1 MNAVIYARFSSD
13 RQREESIEG
22 QLRECR
28 AYAERKGISITGE
41 YIDRAKSASKDT
53 AKREEFLRMVKDS
66 AKRQFDAV
74 LVWKLDRFARNRYD
88 SAHYKN
94 TLRKNGVKVISA
106 TEAIAEGPEGIIL
119 ESMLEG
125 KAEYYSAELSEKVK
139 RGHTENALK
148 NQTNGGTTPFGYNVD
163 DHKLAVDP
171 VTAPVVLEIYQR
183 YADGETIREILED
196 LNRKGIRTRKG
207 MKFQYSSFTTML
219 QNRVYIGEYVY
230 GKRHKEN
237 GEFVKNENPIVIP
250 DSVPAIVPKE
260 LFDRVQAR
268 RAKNKHAPGT
278 ANAKK
283 ERYLLTTK
291 LFCGK
296 CGALMVG
303 ESGKSKTGAV
313 HHYYK
318 CGKAKR
324 EKTCD
329 RKAVRKDWIENIV
342 VKYTMLMLMNDTLME
357 RLTVRLVEIQ
367 GEESREIKLMRQ
379 RLAEVENGIENLL
392 NAIMSGVN
400 SVSIKNKLNAL
411 EAEQAQLEASISKE
425 EAEHPI
431 LTKEQISF
439 FLHRY
444 RETNT
449 NDRIERQRLI
459 DCFVNSVYLYEDKM
473 VLIFNY
479 KDGAKT
485 ITFDELNGS
494 ELCGSGSP
502 EKPPMQKH
510 RRFFVMFALSN
521 RLFEIPLPFH
531 KISCCFLIGNSVY

>member
-125 KAEYYSAELSEKVK
+125 MAEYYSAELSEKVK

-148 NQTNGGTTPFGYNVD
+148 KQSNGGTTPFGYNVV

-379 RLAEVENGIENLL
+379 RLVEVENGIENLL

-502 EKPPMQKH
+502 EKSTL
-510 RRFFVMFALSN
+510 RRAFFN
-521 RLFEIPLPFH
+521 EINPLRD
-531 KISCCFLIGNSVY
+531 L

>member
-22 QLRECR
+22 QIRECKS
-28 AYAERKGISITGE
+28 YAERKGISVVGE

-53 AKREEFLRMVKDS
+53 EKRENFLRMIKDS
-66 AKRQFDAV
+66 AKHQFDTV
-74 LVWKLDRFARNRYD
+74 LVWKLDRFARSRYD

-94 TLRKNGVKVISA
+94 ALRKNGVKVVSA
-106 TEAIAEGPEGIIL
+106 TEAISEGREGIIL

-125 KAEYYSAELSEKVK
+125 MAEYYSAELSEKVM

-148 NQTNGGTTPFGYNVD
+148 CRTNGGICPLGYKVVD
-163 DHKLAVDP
+163 RKLEVDP
-171 VTAPVVLEIYQR
+171 VTAPIVLEVYQR

-207 MKFQYSSFTTML
+207 QEFTYPSFTTML
-219 QNRVYIGEYVY
+219 QNRTYIGEYSY
-230 GKRHKEN
+230 GKRPRKDRPAEQN
-237 GEFVKNENPIVIP
+237 MQVITIP
-250 DSVPAIVPKE
+250 DGVPAIVPKE

-268 RAKNKHAPGT
+268 KAKNKHAPGM

-303 ESGKSKTGAV
+303 ESGRSRTGAV

-318 CGKAKR
+318 CGMAKR

-329 RKAVRKDWIENIV
+329 KKAVRKDWIENIV

-357 RLTVRLVEIQ
+357 RLTDRLVEIQ
-367 GEESREIKLMRQ
+367 GEESREMKLLRQ
-379 RLAEVENGIENLL
+379 QLSEVTGGINNLL
-392 NAIMSGVN
+392 NAIQAG
-400 SVSIKNKLNAL
+400 IFNASTKGRLDDL
-411 EAEQAQLEASISKE
+411 EAQKSKLEASIAKE

-431 LTKEQISF
+431 LTREQISF

-444 RETNT
+444 RETDT

-459 DCFVNSVYLYEDKM
+459 DCFVNSVYLYEDKI

-479 KDGAKT
+479 KNGSKT
-485 ITFDELNGS
+485 ITLDELNGS
-494 ELCGSGSP
+494 EFCGAGSP
-502 EKPPMQKH
+502 
-510 RRFFVMFALSN
+510 
-521 RLFEIPLPFH
+521 
-531 KISCCFLIGNSVY
+531 

>member
-22 QLRECR
+22 QIRECK
-28 AYAERKGISITGE
+28 AYAERKGIAIVGE

-53 AKREEFLRMVKDS
+53 AKRDSFLQMIKDS
-66 AKRQFDAV
+66 SKGQFDAV
-74 LVWKLDRFARNRYD
+74 IVWKLDRFARNRFD

-125 KAEYYSAELSEKVK
+125 MAEYYSAELSEKVK
-139 RGHTENALK
+139 RGHKENALK
-148 NQTNGGTTPFGYNVD
+148 CRNNGGTTPYGYKVV
-163 DHKLAVDP
+163 DHKLELDP

-183 YADGETIREILED
+183 YADGDTIRQILED
-196 LNRKGIRTRKG
+196 LNSKGITTSKG
-207 MKFQYSSFTTML
+207 NKFTYPSFTTML
-219 QNRVYIGEYVY
+219 QNRTYLGEYCYDGTVVP
-230 GKRHKEN
+230 N
-237 GEFVKNENPIVIP
+237 G
-250 DSVPAIVPKE
+250 VPAIVPQD

-268 RAKNKHAPGT
+268 RAKNKHAPGM
-278 ANAKK
+278 ACAKK

-296 CGALMVG
+296 CGAMMVG

-329 RKAVRKDWIENIV
+329 KKAVRKDWIENIV
-342 VKYTMLMLMNDTLME
+342 IKYTMLMLKNDEIME
-357 RLTVRLVEIQ
+357 RLTNRLVEIQ
-367 GEESREIKLMRQ
+367 GEESRELKLMRQ
-379 RLAEVENGIENLL
+379 QLAETKQAIQKLLDAIIGGISGESIKERLAD
-392 NAIMSGVN
+392 
-400 SVSIKNKLNAL
+400 L
-411 EAEQAQLEASISKE
+411 EAQKTDLEASIEKE
-425 EAEHPI
+425 QAEHPI
-431 LTKEQISF
+431 LTRDQIRF

-449 NDRIERQRLI
+449 NDPVERLRLS
-459 DCFVNSVYLYEDKM
+459 DCFVNAVFLYDDKI
-473 VLIFNY
+473 VLTFNY
-479 KDGAKT
+479 KDGTKT
-485 ITFDELNGS
+485 ISLAELESSDAFGTS
-494 ELCGSGSP
+494 SP
-502 EKPPMQKH
+502 
-510 RRFFVMFALSN
+510 
-521 RLFEIPLPFH
+521 
-531 KISCCFLIGNSVY
+531 

>member
-1 MNAVIYARFSSD
+1 MNAVIYARFSSE

-22 QLRECR
+22 QIRECK
-28 AYAERKGISITGE
+28 AYAERKGIAIVGE

-53 AKREEFLRMVKDS
+53 VKRDNFLQMIKDS
-66 AKRQFDAV
+66 SKGQFNAV

-94 TLRKNGVKVISA
+94 MLRKNSVKVLSA
-106 TEAIAEGPEGIIL
+106 TEAIADGPEGIIL

-125 KAEYYSAELSEKVK
+125 MAEYYSAELSEKVR

-148 NQTNGGTTPFGYNVD
+148 CRNNGGTTPFGYNVV
-163 DHKLAVDP
+163 DHKLVIDP

-196 LNRKGIRTRKG
+196 LNSKGIRTRKG
-207 MKFQYSSFTTML
+207 KEFTYPSFTTLL
-219 QNRVYIGEYVY
+219 QNRTYIGEYTY
-230 GKRHKEN
+230 GKRHRKDSATDQSME
-237 GEFVKNENPIVIP
+237 IISIP
-250 DSVPAIVPKE
+250 DGVPAIVPKE

-303 ESGKSKTGAV
+303 ESGKSKTGTV

-329 RKAVRKDWIENIV
+329 RKAVRKDWIESIV
-342 VKYTMLMLMNDTLME
+342 IKYTMLMLMNDDLME
-357 RLTVRLVEIQ
+357 RLATRLMEIQ
-367 GEESREIKLMRQ
+367 GEESKELKLMRQ
-379 RLAEVENGIENLL
+379 QLAEIEKGIENLL
-392 NAIMSGVN
+392 NAILAGVN
-400 SVSIKNKLNAL
+400 AISIKDKLNAL
-411 EAEQAQLEASISKE
+411 ETEKAQLESSIAKE

-431 LTKEQISF
+431 LTKDQISF

-444 RETNT
+444 RETDT
-449 NDRIERQRLI
+449 NDRMERQRLI
-459 DCFVNSVYLYEDKM
+459 DCFINSVRLYEDKLM
-473 VLIFNY
+473 LFFNY
-479 KDGAKT
+479 KDGTKT
-485 ITFDELNGS
+485 ITLDELNSS
-494 ELCGSGSP
+494 ELCGAGSP
-502 EKPPMQKH
+502 
-510 RRFFVMFALSN
+510 
-521 RLFEIPLPFH
+521 
-531 KISCCFLIGNSVY
+531 